1 YFCASEIVMR
11 FSKRGAE
18 GGWSLEQLK
27 QEVFREH
34 WRDQSWHEVM
44 RLIIG
49 HDLLDPAF
57 AEDILLDLLNQ
68 KAEDGKVS
76 ALILAADCYL
86 EIEQKH
92 KVERVA
98 HALRNQLRETLVG
111 EMMVGKFED
120 SSMSGMRR
128 LNWLIRVFHMEKLI
142 ITKLLTLWPDD
153 ADLRAWLEQQAA
165 EHDNITLRISIVKEL
180 ADIELP
186 KDLISK
192 TESLGCLY
200 FSQNRFQDAIDYFL
214 NHQPETPTS
223 RSNLAWAYSGLK
235 HHSAAIDTCRQW
247 LMLEPKNPLAM
258 LDLGRAFREA
268 GQFEEALTALEE
280 ASELQRTDAFG
291 QASCLAE
298 KACTYQDM
306 GCYELAVASCERSI
320 EKTPGHSQALG
331 QLGCLYHDLGLDEAA
346 ERSYLRAIELDEKY
360 RVAQNNLGCL
370 YRDLERWQE
379 AFTCYERALEIHSK
393 YSAPLKNRGLL
404 HLLRGELE
412 RAEQDLRTALQVNQ
426 YHASAKLL
434 LGVLQALRRD
444 LNRAQATWQEG
455 LILFPEH
462 NLCSR
467 VHRTIYTVALGQPEQ
482 GLAELQR
489 ILQQE
494 KPPAGLL
501 RAVLQTAHLLQR
513 CPEPL
518 PGLAEAVRL
527 LEEGRENAPVF
538 ELKPQATA

>member
-1 YFCASEIVMR
+1 VHRTFLEYFCASEIVMR

-44 RLIIG
+44 RLIMG
-49 HDLLDPAF
+49 HDLLDPSF

-76 ALILAADCYL
+76 VLILVADCYL

-98 HALRNQLRETLVG
+98 HALRSQLREALPRG
-111 EMMVGKFED
+111 ELAET
-120 SSMSGMRR
+120 
-128 LNWLIRVFHMEKLI
+128 
-142 ITKLLTLWPDD
+142 ITIKLLTLWPDD
-153 ADLRAWLEQQAA
+153 ADLRAWLEKQAA
-165 EHDNITLRISIVKEL
+165 EHDKDAVRTAIVKGMATLELPAHLISIV
-180 ADIELP
+180 D
-186 KDLISK
+186 
-192 TESLGCLY
+192 SLGSLY
-200 FSQNRFQDAIDYFL
+200 YYQSRFQDAIDYIL
-214 NHQPETPTS
+214 KHEPKTPFS
-223 RSNLAWAYSGLK
+223 SLSLAWSYLALK
-235 HHSAAIDTCRQW
+235 HHSAAIDVCQQW
-247 LMLEPKNPLAM
+247 LMLEPKNPWAM
-258 LDLGRAFREA
+258 LSLGRSFRQA
-268 GQFEEALTALEE
+268 GQFKEAITSLEH
-280 ASELQRTDAFG
+280 ASELHSTNVRM
-291 QASCLAE
+291 QASYFAD
-298 KACTYQDM
+298 KAGTYQDM
-306 GCYELAVASCERSI
+306 GCYDLAMASSERSI
-320 EKTPGHSQALG
+320 EKDPGCSLAHN
-331 QLGCLYHDLGLDEAA
+331 QLGSLYHDLGLDEAA

-360 RVAQNNLGCL
+360 QTAQNDLGCL
-370 YRDLERWQE
+370 YGDLERWQE
-379 AFTCYERALEIHSK
+379 AFTCFERAFEINPK
-393 YSAPLKNRGLL
+393 YSLPLRNRALL

-426 YHASAKLL
+426 YYASAILL
-434 LGVLQALRRD
+434 LGVLQALRGD

-501 RAVLQTAHLLQR
+501 REVLKTPRLLQR

-518 PGLAEAVRL
+518 SGLAEAVRL
-527 LEEGRENAPVF
+527 LERGQENAPIL